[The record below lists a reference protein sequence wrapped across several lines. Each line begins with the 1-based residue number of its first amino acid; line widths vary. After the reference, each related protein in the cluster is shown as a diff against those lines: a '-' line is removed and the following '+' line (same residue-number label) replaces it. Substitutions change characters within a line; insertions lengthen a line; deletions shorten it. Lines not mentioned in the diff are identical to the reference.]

1 MVIHDNVPRR
11 RFLTMAAGAAAVG
24 ACSSSSNMT
33 ISDVPAFNVSML
45 PVGSL
50 EAVGTQPVCIGRDA
64 NGVYALSLYCTHM
77 QCNIATQGTVSPQGI
92 HCGCHGSSFDANG
105 NVTHGPAAQP
115 LAHFSVTK
123 DASGNLTIHGTQ
135 TVSANTRLPV

>member
-1 MVIHDNVPRR
+1 MPIHDDVPRR
-11 RFLTMAAGAAAVG
+11 RFLAMAAGAAAVG
-24 ACSSSSNMT
+24 ACSSSSQT
-33 ISDVPAFNVSML
+33 IGDVPAFNVSTL

-92 HCGCHGSSFDANG
+92 HCGCHGSSFDVNG
-105 NVTHGPAAQP
+105 NVTQGPAAQA
-115 LAHFSVTK
+115 LTHFAVTK
-123 DASGNLTIHGTQ
+123 DASGNLTIHGMQ
-135 TVSANTRLPV
+135 TVSANTRLAV